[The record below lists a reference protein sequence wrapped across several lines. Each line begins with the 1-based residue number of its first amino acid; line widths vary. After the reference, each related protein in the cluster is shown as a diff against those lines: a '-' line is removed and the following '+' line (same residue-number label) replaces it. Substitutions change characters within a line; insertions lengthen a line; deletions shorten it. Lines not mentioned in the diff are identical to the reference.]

1 MSVSNFTDEKLLQ
14 NWAPSREAFGHMA
27 DDRQITSERVRRLK
41 YVVTPRVSSKIEN
54 YLASLK
60 ALKYIPNQ
68 GHFARG
74 RAASALIRHFPRAR
88 GMSGNGEN
96 GDGLQC
102 SQMVSLDV
110 SVRFQVRVATQ
121 NTYAEIT

>member
-14 NWAPSREAFGHMA
+14 NWAPSREALGHMA
-27 DDRQITSERVRRLK
+27 GDTQITSERVREK
-41 YVVTPRVSSKIEN
+41 AQIVTSRVSSKIEN

-74 RAASALIRHFPRAR
+74 RDASSALIHHFPRAR

-96 GDGLQC
+96 K
-102 SQMVSLDV
+102 
-110 SVRFQVRVATQ
+110 
-121 NTYAEIT
+121 